1 MALLIR
7 VSEMNREIETNSTAL
22 VRRSK
27 RRRGRRFGSYRRDN
41 RRAVAI
47 VEFACV
53 LPVLLV
59 ILLGTLEA
67 TSMIYRQQTLSIA
80 AYEGCRVALIPKI
93 TRGQVEAAI
102 NQILTDR
109 RVKNSQITIIP
120 NDFVNAPIQTIIE
133 VRVTAPA
140 AGNSILAPRF
150 FANKT
155 LTGSCFMMKEF

>member
-1 MALLIR
+1 
-7 VSEMNREIETNSTAL
+7 MNRQTVANSTAL
-22 VRRSK
+22 ARRPQ
-27 RRRGRRFGSYRRDN
+27 RLRGRRFGSHRRGN

-59 ILLGTLEA
+59 ILLGTLES

-93 TRGQVEAAI
+93 TRGQVDAAI
-102 NQILTDR
+102 NQIMTDR
-109 RVKNSQITIIP
+109 RIRNAQITIFP
-120 NDFVNAPIQTIIE
+120 NDFVNAPAQSIIE

-140 AGNSILAPRF
+140 AGNSIIAPRF
-150 FANKT
+150 FANRT